1 MEMLPRTGDDAER
14 TLREAYEPDAATVTR
29 VIAGAL
35 AAKPR
40 RWPALRIVAPI
51 VAAALVLVC
60 LLLLYQPSPTMADDI
75 RLEYLGGVALLQAPD
90 GTSWVITS
98 DGEREDPGLNL
109 IIVEGEK

>member
-1 MEMLPRTGDDAER
+1 MRSQAGDDAER
-14 TLREAYEPDAATVTR
+14 KLREAFEPDAATVTR

-35 AAKPR
+35 AAKTR
-40 RWPALRIVAPI
+40 RWPVLRI
-51 VAAALVLVC
+51 AAAAAAVALALVA
-60 LLLLYQPSPTMADDI
+60 LLLLYQPAPTMADDI

-98 DGEREDPGLNL
+98 DTEREGPGLNL